1 MTRKVARSCRKAA
14 ASATIAKRLRRLQ
27 ATPGTA
33 PRRAGRERARGK
45 PGTGMAADI
54 RGHGTETPDVVL
66 SALRMPQVDGIEPVA
81 SSCGPGGA
89 GSRWRPAAGRP
100 IVPERFPGA
109 PRARRPDKE
118 RSRFLLGS
126 ATRASASTWR
136 RAVPKRRCVGWRR
149 AATSSRA
156 GRRGRSWPAAPT
168 ASSESPAPGP
178 GPLRGAFARSY
189 PGAAWSATS
198 RTVRTEEE
206 YFLTQYVLAPLLLDR
221 GGAHA
226 VVVGNFFDPA
236 RAPAIAARIGL
247 VLLAD
252 RGDETETAQGP
263 GPLRRRHTV
272 RSGALTSGGS
282 CAGRRS
288 RRSERPRPSPAP
300 WPR

>member
-1 MTRKVARSCRKAA
+1 MPKSCGERHYSKEAPA
-14 ASATIAKRLRRLQ
+14 PSSH
-27 ATPGTA
+27 
-33 PRRAGRERARGK
+33 PRRRAPTGRPSAGAREARHRNGRRHPGSWDRDAGRR
-45 PGTGMAADI
+45 
-54 RGHGTETPDVVL
+54 
-66 SALRMPQVDGIEPVA
+66 ALRPPD
-81 SSCGPGGA
+81 
-89 GSRWRPAAGRP
+89 AAGRWH
-100 IVPERFPGA
+100 
-109 PRARRPDKE
+109 RARRLLLRPRWRRIPLAPRGRTAYSAREVPGGTPSAAPGKE
-118 RSRFLLGS
+118 RSRFHPGS

-263 GPLRRRHTV
+263 GPLRRCHTV